1 MTGMVLVLRRA
12 ALFALLASLLAA
24 CGTTP
29 APNFRGR
36 WQPINQMD
44 AVPRELPLHR
54 VYVYAPS
61 PLDRTLKTM
70 LTRWARD
77 SRMTLSYLYGS
88 DFTLHQPVADISSQS
103 LQQAVSELNAAY
115 AGQGIVIDA
124 DARQITVRAANA
136 IEPASTAA
144 TP

>member
-1 MTGMVLVLRRA
+1 MHTLIRRA
-12 ALFALLASLLAA
+12 ALFALLVSLLAA

-36 WQPINQMD
+36 WQPVNRMD
-44 AVPRELPLHR
+44 EVPRELPLHQA
-54 VYVYAPS
+54 YVYAPS
-61 PLDRTLKTM
+61 PMDRTLKTM

-88 DFTLHQPVADISSQS
+88 DFTLHQPVAGISSQS
-103 LQQAVSELNAAY
+103 LQQAVADLNAAY

-124 DARQITVRAANA
+124 DARQITVRAASA
-136 IEPASTAA
+136 VVPAPAA
-144 TP
+144 P

>member
-1 MTGMVLVLRRA
+1 MVFRRA
-12 ALFALLASLLAA
+12 ALLALLASLLAA

-36 WQPINQMD
+36 WQSVNQMD
-44 AVPRELPLHR
+44 AQPRELPLHR
-54 VYVYAPS
+54 AYLYAPS
-61 PLDRTLKTM
+61 PMDRTLKTM

-88 DFTLHQPVADISSQS
+88 DFTLHQPVAGISSPS

-124 DARQITVRAANA
+124 DTRQITVRAAGSVVPPSA
-136 IEPASTAA
+136 PAPAA
-144 TP
+144 P